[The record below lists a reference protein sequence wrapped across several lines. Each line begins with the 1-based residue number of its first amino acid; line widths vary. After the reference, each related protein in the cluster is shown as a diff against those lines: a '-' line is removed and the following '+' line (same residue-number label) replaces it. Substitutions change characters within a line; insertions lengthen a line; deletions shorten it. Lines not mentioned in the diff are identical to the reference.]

1 MRSRFTTHLH
11 VRWMT
16 IFVVW
21 FACLAPTVSHAMRDL
36 GLPTLGAIC
45 TSGASVSA
53 NINGGNTPI
62 GNPSDGSVPGHA
74 ADGLAH
80 CPFCFLPGHDSVL
93 PSQPLTLSMPD
104 GLRVEV
110 PRLFLQATHTLHAW
124 TRAQPRAPPQFG

>member
-45 TSGASVSA
+45 TSNAFLSAKLNGA
-53 NINGGNTPI
+53 NTPTWE
-62 GNPSDGSVPGHA
+62 PADKSVPGPV

-80 CPFCFLPGHDSVL
+80 CPFCFLQGHDSAL
-93 PSQPLTLSMPD
+93 PSQPLALSMPG
-104 GLRVEV
+104 GLRVEL

-124 TRAQPRAPPQFG
+124 TSAQPRAPPKSG